1 MVATKGYQKLTPE
14 ERARQQ
20 ANQERLEQVI
30 ARRLERERDNPGGD
44 PASSRPDSHANCFP
58 GGTSDASI

>member
-1 MVATKGYQKLTPE
+1 MAKKSYRKMTPV

-30 ARRLERERDNPGGD
+30 ARRLERDGLTRAEIWARLGLPGRRAQSGRRAFD
-44 PASSRPDSHANCFP
+44 
-58 GGTSDASI
+58 